1 MHSIQVLVRP
11 QFRSIYHLIQY
22 LTHLHP
28 SSQTWYIGSILLFYF
43 WPTHLEHIV
52 LQILPKSILSSF
64 KTSLKSFSSC
74 HNPDL
79 PVSAWIKLC
88 AYDFLV
94 DTFFLCVWVCSHM
107 HIWVLVCVCLELL
120 FQELVLQKYCYYQL
134 FPGLIYFLYILKDST
149 NSKKLWT
156 AFHTRSQTNI
166 RNSVAIKS
174 FWYKQIALL
183 VILCNSL
190 PM

>member
-52 LQILPKSILSSF
+52 LQILQKSILSSF
-64 KTSLKSFSSC
+64 KTSLKSFCSC

-88 AYDFLV
+88 LHS
-94 DTFFLCVWVCSHM
+94 C
-107 HIWVLVCVCLELL
+107 IWFSCWHLSVCVGMQPHAHMSACMCVPWITLSRTGASKILLLSIIPRIDLL
-120 FQELVLQKYCYYQL
+120 FV
-134 FPGLIYFLYILKDST
+134 YFKGF
-149 NSKKLWT
+149 NKFKKALDC
-156 AFHTRSQTNI
+156 FS
-166 RNSVAIKS
+166 
-174 FWYKQIALL
+174 YKIS
-183 VILCNSL
+183 N
-190 PM
+190 